1 MDEAL
6 KTRLVGAAVLLALLA
21 ILWPL
26 MFDDAEQIKLS
37 RESQIPAKP
46 AVQKWQPAEMS
57 LPDAAQTGWP
67 KPEESAEEKPK
78 PQPAPDKATP
88 SASKTLAEKPAPADK
103 PAAKPTT
110 AKPKPKADNF
120 RPSWVIQVASL
131 GDEANAKKLVNKLRA
146 DGYRAYSKA
155 GQSSG
160 KAIYRVMVGPKFE
173 KRKALS
179 IKKAVDKAYAVNAL
193 VLRFEP

>member
-26 MFDDAEQIKLS
+26 VFDDAEQIKLS

-46 AVQKWQPAEMS
+46 AVQKWQPAEMA
-57 LPDAAQTGWP
+57 LPDAAKTGWP
-67 KPEESAEEKPK
+67 KN
-78 PQPAPDKATP
+78 ATP
-88 SASKTLAEKPAPADK
+88 AKSAPRVAPVK
-103 PAAKPTT
+103 
-110 AKPKPKADNF
+110 AKPKKAEEQASVVEKVDKNVEAKSQKAKVDSF
-120 RPSWVIQVASL
+120 RPSWVVQVASL
-131 GDEANAKKLVNKLRA
+131 GDEANANKLVQKLRA

-155 GQSSG
+155 GQSAG
-160 KAIYRVMVGPKFE
+160 KAIIRVLVGPKFD

-179 IKKAVDKAYAVNAL
+179 IKKAVDKNYAVNAL